1 MARRPIES
9 RLLDLMET
17 DPRAAAIPPDAAFV
31 WLRLGRLI
39 AHFGGLDAFRFGPG
53 LRSVTELAAWLRLS
67 VTELETTIETLVRM
81 GALIALEGE
90 GYAFPDWTGIASRK
104 AVTARENG
112 RKHRPQAK
120 SEAPESPV
128 PGQRR
133 LPLMAAIPG
142 GRASVTDATSS
153 SEEKLESGKEEEVAP
168 AVSVTEAE
176 TLAQELGRMVG
187 LSEAQTRRSVS
198 HVEVWLRRGATAE
211 MVREVIGRVLQRRKL
226 PTITG
231 LGYFGP
237 AVEDALLAKP
247 KLAATPVLAKP
258 ESDPIE
264 EAGRRAWSAE
274 LETWRQGGCVGPM
287 PPRLEHF
294 IERARAAA

>member
-1 MARRPIES
+1 VARRPIES

-39 AHFGGLDAFRFGPG
+39 AHFNGLDTFRFGPG
-53 LRSVTELAAWLRLS
+53 IRSVTELADWFRLS
-67 VTELETTIETLVRM
+67 VTELETTIEILVRM

-104 AVTARENG
+104 AITARENG
-112 RKHRPQAK
+112 QKHRPRTR
-120 SEAPESPV
+120 SEALESPV

-142 GRASVTDATSS
+142 GRASVTNATSS
-153 SEEKLESGKEEEVAP
+153 EENLESRKEEEVAP
-168 AVSVTEAE
+168 TTSVTEAIA
-176 TLAQELGRMVG
+176 LAQELGRMVG
-187 LSEAQTRRSVS
+187 LSEAQTRRSVG
-198 HVEVWLRRGATAE
+198 HVEVWLRRGATAD

-237 AVEDALLAKP
+237 AIEDALLVQPKP
-247 KLAATPVLAKP
+247 AVVFVAKP
-258 ESDPIE
+258 ESDPFE

-274 LETWRQGGCVGPM
+274 LEAWRLGGCVGPM

>member
-1 MARRPIES
+1 VARRPIES

-39 AHFGGLDAFRFGPG
+39 AHFGGLNAFRFGPG
-53 LRSVTELAAWLRLS
+53 LRSVAELAAWFRIS

-81 GALIALEGE
+81 GALITLDGE

-104 AVTARENG
+104 AITARENG
-112 RKHRPQAK
+112 QKHRPRAK
-120 SEAPESPV
+120 AEVPEPPV

-133 LPLMAAIPG
+133 LPLVAAIPG
-142 GRASVTDATSS
+142 GRGSVTHATSS
-153 SEEKLESGKEEEVAP
+153 SEEDLESRREEEVASTT
-168 AVSVTEAE
+168 SVTEAE
-176 TLAQELGRMVG
+176 ALAQELGRMVG
-187 LSEAQTRRSVS
+187 LSEAQTRRSVG
-198 HVEVWLRRGATAE
+198 HVEVWLRRGATAD
-211 MVREVIGRVLQRRKL
+211 MVREVIGCVLQRRKL

-231 LGYFGP
+231 LSYFGP
-237 AVEDALLAKP
+237 AIEDALLAKP
-247 KLAATPVLAKP
+247 KPAVVFVAKP
-258 ESDPIE
+258 EADPLG

-274 LETWRQGGCVGPM
+274 LEAWRLGGCVGPM